1 MPIYEFECQF
11 GHRKER
17 IFSITACPITIT
29 CLDCIHILRKADI
42 IYEKDSIR
50 MHKVPSIP
58 ANINIGKPTIIFR
71 NSKNPNDVQVATSST
86 DKAPFGFVTEELH
99 GPIERSKFER
109 ERQKILDV
117 ENEIITE
124 SVRLRDNETR
134 KNRHAEINAN
144 MSNLPDDGTR
154 ELMKFAMQRTRKK
167 KERIKKST
175 VRLDINHIDSS
186 NLIK

>member
-1 MPIYEFECQF
+1 MPIYEFECPKGHKFEIVRTVAFDF
-11 GHRKER
+11 GATFKCICGEIGER
-17 IFSITACPITIT
+17 IWS
-29 CLDCIHILRKADI
+29 L
-42 IYEKDSIR
+42 
-50 MHKVPSIP
+50 P

-86 DKAPFGFVTEELH
+86 DKAPIGFLIEELH

-167 KERIKKST
+167 KERTKKSA

>member
-1 MPIYEFECQF
+1 MPIYEFECSK
-11 GHRKER
+11 GHRFEK
-17 IFSITACPITIT
+17 IFSIGNCPSNLL
-29 CLDCIHILRKADI
+29 CEYCPMAVPDI
-42 IYEKDSIR
+42 ISKGSIPSFAE
-50 MHKVPSIP
+50 KVPSAP

-86 DKAPFGFVTEELH
+86 DKAPFGFVTEELKN
-99 GPIERSKFER
+99 PIERSKFER
-109 ERQKILDV
+109 ERQKDL
-117 ENEIITE
+117 ELKNEIITE
-124 SVRLRDNETR
+124 SVRIRDNETR
-134 KNRHAEINAN
+134 KDRHAEINAN

-167 KERIKKST
+167 KERTKKST